1 MKAKGIRKVRG
12 GYFNSYFYYDDDEKF
27 ECATKCHSFEEAAFW
42 LLYYADKFDKKYPGT
57 EIYYTTKKQV
67 IANKVKAAHR
77 KYAIMLRKKKERAGE
92 TKDNKDAKGKKSTK
106 SGQRNAHRV
115 GGKKTR

>member
-1 MKAKGIRKVRG
+1 MKAKGIRRVRG
-12 GYFNSYFYYDDDEKF
+12 GYYNSYFYYDDDQKF
-27 ECATKCHSFEEAAFW
+27 ECASKCHSFEEAAFW
-42 LLYYADKFDKKYPGT
+42 LLYYTEKFDKAYPGT

-77 KYAIMLRKKKERAGE
+77 KYAIMLRKKKERE
-92 TKDNKDAKGKKSTK
+92 NINKDNKDGKSKKSTK

-115 GGKKTR
+115 GSKKKK